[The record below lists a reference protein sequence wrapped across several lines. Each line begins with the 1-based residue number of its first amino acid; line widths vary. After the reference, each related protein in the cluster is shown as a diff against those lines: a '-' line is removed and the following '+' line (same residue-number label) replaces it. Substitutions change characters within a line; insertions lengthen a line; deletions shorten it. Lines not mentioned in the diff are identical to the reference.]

1 MEACVVRERIVQ
13 PPKTRLCGQI
23 AVAVIADITLEEA
36 IERVGHRK
44 GTKTR
49 ALVGVLRDLGFIC
62 PDRARALQTPPPLG
76 LAIMRQKGR
85 RGGNWHWVVVEDG
98 RIIDGVE
105 ESDDW
110 RITSYVPVYK
120 PTKKELL
127 AELHTLVSGAEQRR
141 DSAHDPFLLGIRPAT
156 SDWMTAD
163 EVHRLCE
170 IQAALVPYA
179 WEEREEARVRVAA
192 KRAARIAE
200 SAAA

>member
-1 MEACVVRERIVQ
+1 MRERIEQ
-13 PPKTRLCGQI
+13 PLPSSLCGQV
-23 AVAVIADITLEEA
+23 AVAVIAGITLEEA

-44 GTKTR
+44 STQTN
-49 ALVGVLRDLGFIC
+49 ALVHVLRGLGFIC
-62 PDRARALQTPPPLG
+62 PDRARAMKTPPPLG
-76 LAIMRQKGR
+76 LAIMRPKHR

-98 RIIDGVE
+98 RIIDGME

-141 DSAHDPFLLGIRPAT
+141 DSARDPFLLGIRPAA

-179 WEEREEARVRVAA
+179 WEEREEARARVAA

-200 SAAA
+200 RSAAA